1 VSAWQK
7 EPWQAHDSWWA
18 VEEWLELLA
27 LSSEPEELLGILS
40 NLPKNFIGPRRLE
53 RVLNGLKN
61 SPAPGADEVLLQL
74 AELVPGLDH
83 NPAWLE
89 AALAQSSEAMLEACV
104 AILWDPSR
112 AAKVD
117 LHHPAGK
124 AFVAKLA
131 CMFSTDATA
140 RAGLLAKLGTTL
152 AAPVQRLLARVVLEM
167 ADDDDLLLAYMSIL
181 SNDQQPPH
189 YLYEL
194 IKHRVTD
201 SVPLDAAGS
210 TYEIVPSS
218 AAALRRRLFEMVL
231 YDRQRDRMARGLLV
245 WIDDHRDRYGRPDDE
260 PRHPWLASDAPWP
273 IVEQPQDLMP
283 S

>member
-1 VSAWQK
+1 MGQIQGADVGDSCEAGEGANRSKRECLTKLAQKGEALRPELVRASCEAAVSAWQK

-181 SNDQQPPH
+181 SNDSN
-189 YLYEL
+189 
-194 IKHRVTD
+194 HRTTCT
-201 SVPLDAAGS
+201 S
-210 TYEIVPSS
+210 
-218 AAALRRRLFEMVL
+218 
-231 YDRQRDRMARGLLV
+231 
-245 WIDDHRDRYGRPDDE
+245 
-260 PRHPWLASDAPWP
+260 
-273 IVEQPQDLMP
+273 
-283 S
+283 